1 MFELGPEKILL
12 ILVIFMLFGGKKI
25 PELATGMGKG
35 IRDFKRALS
44 GEDEKPAE
52 PAPPAQ
58 GQPAAAMAEPARLTE
73 LPEASDS
80 ST

>member
-25 PELATGMGKG
+25 PELATGMGRG

-44 GEDEKPAE
+44 GEDDKPVE
-52 PAPPAQ
+52 PAQAAPA
-58 GQPAAAMAEPARLTE
+58 PAAAAAEPTRLAE
-73 LPEASDS
+73 LPP
-80 ST
+80 TR

>member
-12 ILVIFMLFGGKKI
+12 ILVVFMLFGGKKI

-35 IRDFKRALS
+35 IRDFKRALA

-52 PAPPAQ
+52 PAQPAQ
-58 GQPAAAMAEPARLTE
+58 APAAAVAEPTRLAE
-73 LPEASDS
+73 LPPAR
-80 ST
+80 